1 MTWLIN
7 VACEGIG
14 ETLIRV
20 SETEWFLCSINV
32 NTLGNWAY
40 FSVCK
45 CKYQC
50 LGTYGNEQWRLRVLI
65 TLGVGEKFRVCC

>member
-1 MTWLIN
+1 MS
-7 VACEGIG
+7 GIR

-32 NTLGNWAY
+32 ITLGDWVY
-40 FSVCK
+40 FAVCK

-50 LGTYGNEQWRLRVLI
+50 LGTYGNEQWCLIFVI
-65 TLGVGEKFRVCC
+65 TLGVSEKVGVCC